1 MIRAIS
7 PSYNKV
13 RGGIPVGSITARE
26 FVSFL
31 IFWTLSLPA
40 IWFPV
45 HKIRHL
51 FTIKAYIVPMAG
63 LAFFVWAVYRANGMG
78 PIVHQP
84 ATARGSDLA
93 WGFVAA
99 IMSSIANFATVIV
112 NNPDFSRFARKPS
125 DALWPQL
132 MTIPIA
138 FAITS
143 FIGMIVSSSS
153 QVIFGTTIWNPLDL
167 LSQILDD
174 ANANARSR
182 LGVFIIASAFA
193 LAQLGTNIAA
203 NSVSAGTD
211 MTALLPQYINIRR
224 GGYVCAGIGL
234 AICPW
239 QFLSSSSKF
248 TIYLSAYSVFL
259 SSIAGV
265 IVCDY
270 YIVRKGNLQV
280 KSLYSGQKTSP
291 YYYWH
296 GWSWRA
302 YLSYGCGVLINIFGF
317 MDALGVAGV
326 PIAAVYVCR
335 LNFFAG
341 FGLSAMVYYILSR

>member
-1 MIRAIS
+1 MS
-7 PSYNKV
+7 PSYDKV
-13 RGGIPVGSITARE
+13 LVGTPVNSITARE

-31 IFWTLSLPA
+31 IFWAFSLPA

-51 FTIKAYIVPMAG
+51 FTIKAYIAPTAG
-63 LAFFVWAVYRANGMG
+63 IALFVWAVYRANGMG

-174 ANANARSR
+174 ANANTRSR

-224 GGYVCAGIGL
+224 GGYVCAVIGL
-234 AICPW
+234 VICPW

-248 TIYLSAYSVFL
+248 TVYLSAYSVFL

-280 KSLYSGQKTSP
+280 KSLYSDQKTSP

-302 YLSYGCGVLINIFGF
+302 YLSYGCGVLANIFGF
-317 MDALGVAGV
+317 MDALGVPGV

-341 FGLSAMVYYILSR
+341 FGLSAVVYYILSRWY